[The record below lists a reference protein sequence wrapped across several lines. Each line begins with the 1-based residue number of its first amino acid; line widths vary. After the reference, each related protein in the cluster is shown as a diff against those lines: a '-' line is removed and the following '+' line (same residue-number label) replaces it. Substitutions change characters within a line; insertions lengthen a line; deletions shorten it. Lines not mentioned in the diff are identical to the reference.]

1 MSSRPVGLVRVTEAS
16 GAWAR
21 GQSSLQC
28 ATGCP
33 FKNSE
38 AEKDGPT
45 IHGETVAREGSHA
58 KWAGIRRVQH
68 WPLGL
73 VTFLR
78 TQRDGSVWK
87 WGLPERPTHPG
98 TADRSAQ
105 GNSPS
110 NSPKVKQKMVHEFR
124 DVQFMSAAE
133 KTRTLRAWTR
143 FLNNRL
149 QFEQFTKGLYNHLI
163 QHCSFIA
170 HYNRA
175 GFYSCYFEAGDSI
188 ALFLS
193 QFDSRGPCSSV
204 EYGGHHW
211 LSGDYEDINRVMIA
225 EGNAYIPRLLDAAL
239 RRQEATDIAAAT
251 ALLAKHG
258 ISVEGLGKS
267 DGPAQPIREAPKAVQ
282 ELLPYGSSAQSP
294 PK

>member
-1 MSSRPVGLVRVTEAS
+1 MSQP
-16 GAWAR
+16 
-21 GQSSLQC
+21 
-28 ATGCP
+28 
-33 FKNSE
+33 
-38 AEKDGPT
+38 EKDGPT
-45 IHGETVAREGSHA
+45 IHGETVAREDSHP
-58 KWAGIRRVQH
+58 KWASIRRLQH

-105 GNSPS
+105 GNSPR

-170 HYNRA
+170 HYNWA

-193 QFDSRGPCSSV
+193 QFYSRGPRSFL
-204 EYGGHHW
+204 EYRRPPL
-211 LSGDYEDINRVMIA
+211 LSGGYEGIQPAKNA
-225 EGNAYIPRLLDAAL
+225 ESHAYIPPMLY
-239 RRQEATDIAAAT
+239 T
-251 ALLAKHG
+251 A
-258 ISVEGLGKS
+258 
-267 DGPAQPIREAPKAVQ
+267 P
-282 ELLPYGSSAQSP
+282 
-294 PK
+294 

>member
-1 MSSRPVGLVRVTEAS
+1 M
-16 GAWAR
+16 
-21 GQSSLQC
+21 
-28 ATGCP
+28 
-33 FKNSE
+33 
-38 AEKDGPT
+38 
-45 IHGETVAREGSHA
+45 HGETVAREDSHP
-58 KWAGIRRVQH
+58 KWASIRRLQH

-110 NSPKVKQKMVHEFR
+110 NSPKVKQKMVYEFR

-143 FLNNRL
+143 FLNNGL

-193 QFDSRGPCSSV
+193 QFDSRGLCSSV

-211 LSGDYEDINRVMIA
+211 LSGEYEDINRAMIA
-225 EGNAYIPRLLDAAL
+225 EGKAYIPSLLDAAQ
-239 RRQEATDIAAAT
+239 RRQEATDIAAGT

-258 ISVEGLGKS
+258 ISVEGLGRS
-267 DGPAQPIREAPKAVQ
+267 DGPAQPIREAPKAIQ
-282 ELLPYGSSAQSP
+282 ELLPYGSSAQSS

>member
-1 MSSRPVGLVRVTEAS
+1 
-16 GAWAR
+16 
-21 GQSSLQC
+21 
-28 ATGCP
+28 
-33 FKNSE
+33 
-38 AEKDGPT
+38 
-45 IHGETVAREGSHA
+45 
-58 KWAGIRRVQH
+58 
-68 WPLGL
+68 
-73 VTFLR
+73 
-78 TQRDGSVWK
+78 
-87 WGLPERPTHPG
+87 
-98 TADRSAQ
+98 
-105 GNSPS
+105 
-110 NSPKVKQKMVHEFR
+110 MVHEFR

-193 QFDSRGPCSSV
+193 
-204 EYGGHHW
+204 
-211 LSGDYEDINRVMIA
+211 A
-225 EGNAYIPRLLDAAL
+225 EGKAYIPSLLDAAQ
-239 RRQEATDIAAAT
+239 RRQEATDIAAGT

-258 ISVEGLGKS
+258 ISVEGLGRS
-267 DGPAQPIREAPKAVQ
+267 DGPAQPIREAPKAIQ
-282 ELLPYGSSAQSP
+282 ELLPYGSSAQSS

>member
-1 MSSRPVGLVRVTEAS
+1 MHAFCRGNHREADSWCTPDRRELTRFPMSSRPVGLVRVAEAS
-16 GAWAR
+16 AAWAR

-87 WGLPERPTHPG
+87 WRLPEWPTHPS

-110 NSPKVKQKMVHEFR
+110 NSPKVKQKMVHEI
-124 DVQFMSAAE
+124 E
-133 KTRTLRAWTR
+133 
-143 FLNNRL
+143 
-149 QFEQFTKGLYNHLI
+149 
-163 QHCSFIA
+163 
-170 HYNRA
+170 
-175 GFYSCYFEAGDSI
+175 
-188 ALFLS
+188 LS
-193 QFDSRGPCSSV
+193 
-204 EYGGHHW
+204 
-211 LSGDYEDINRVMIA
+211 
-225 EGNAYIPRLLDAAL
+225 
-239 RRQEATDIAAAT
+239 
-251 ALLAKHG
+251 LASK
-258 ISVEGLGKS
+258 
-267 DGPAQPIREAPKAVQ
+267 
-282 ELLPYGSSAQSP
+282 
-294 PK
+294 